1 MKVSI
6 YFDVY
11 PWTSST
17 EEIFPFTKAQSVK
30 LDDSVTRYRV
40 DVEIPDPARPDAVIQ
55 AEAKPMKV
63 GKDEA

>member
-11 PWTSST
+11 PWTSSP

-40 DVEIPDPARPDAVIQ
+40 DVEIPDPGQPDAVIH
-55 AEAKPMKV
+55 AEAKPMKD
-63 GKDEA
+63 GKEGA

>member
-11 PWTSST
+11 PWTSSP
-17 EEIFPFTKAQSVK
+17 EEIFPFMKVQSVK

-40 DVEIPDPARPDAVIQ
+40 DVEIPDPRQSDVVIQ
-55 AEAKPMKV
+55 ADAKPMKD
-63 GKDEA
+63 GREGA